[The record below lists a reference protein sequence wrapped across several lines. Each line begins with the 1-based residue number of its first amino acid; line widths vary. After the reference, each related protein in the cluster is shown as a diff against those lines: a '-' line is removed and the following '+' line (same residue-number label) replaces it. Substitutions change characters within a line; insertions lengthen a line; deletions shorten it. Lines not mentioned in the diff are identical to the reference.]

1 MLFVITVKVEASE
14 TTTKKPSAR
23 YLQDEGMFPLS
34 LQCVTIFPHRK
45 MLQVIKERME
55 EEMEGGRR
63 RGSMS
68 PRRDPGAMLCC

>member
-14 TTTKKPSAR
+14 TTTKKAR
-23 YLQDEGMFPLS
+23 YLQYEGMFPLS
-34 LQCVTIFPHRK
+34 LQCVIIFPHRK

-55 EEMEGGRR
+55 EEMEEGRR

-68 PRRDPGAMLCC
+68 PRRDPGVMLCC